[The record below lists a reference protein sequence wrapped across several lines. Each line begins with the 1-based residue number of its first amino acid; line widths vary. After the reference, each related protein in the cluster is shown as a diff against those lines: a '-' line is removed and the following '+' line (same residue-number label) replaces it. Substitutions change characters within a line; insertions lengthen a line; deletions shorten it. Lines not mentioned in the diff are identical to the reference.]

1 MTTERPS
8 APSASEVDEAFV
20 GFVHEPDGR
29 LRPPR
34 LFTDDDLDPV
44 FWESGYL
51 KLALLGPEQMTALKE
66 GFAALR
72 PFDGFDPRTLDNPR
86 CDYHCTFLDPD
97 HTYRRESDEMVRR
110 LLEGPIRSVMPG
122 YRIMSSNIYVKPPG
136 AGRFEIHQNW
146 PTIENLD
153 IPTLTVWI
161 PLQDTGFH
169 NGTIRLVPGGHRV
182 FPDIAAASSDRFF
195 DDFERELIE
204 TRLQPIEM
212 VEGEALFF
220 DDSLLHWSSENRS
233 DAPRITF
240 QIEIVPV
247 DARSV
252 LWIRDPSDSTT
263 FDVWEA
269 DKEFWIEHDFESV
282 LGRPAGL
289 NYLGGRPNP
298 NRRLTFE
305 EFEDTM
311 HRADEIRS
319 SKFVLG

>member
-1 MTTERPS
+1 MTTD
-8 APSASEVDEAFV
+8 APHADEEFV
-20 GFVHEPDGR
+20 GFVAEPDGR

-34 LFTDDDLDPV
+34 LFRDQGLDPT
-44 FWESGYL
+44 FWHTGFV
-51 KLALLGPEQMTALKE
+51 KLPLLGPEQMAALKE
-66 GFAALR
+66 GFASLR
-72 PFDGFDPRTLDNPR
+72 PFDGFDPRTLENSR

-97 HTYRRESDEMVRR
+97 RTYRRESDELVRE
-110 LLEGPIRSVMPG
+110 LLDEPIRSVLPG

-136 AGRFEIHQNW
+136 TGRFEIHQNW
-146 PTIENLD
+146 PTIENID
-153 IPTLTVWI
+153 IPTFTVWI

-204 TRLQPIEM
+204 TQLQPIEM

-220 DDSLLHWSSENRS
+220 DDSLLHWSSDNLS

-240 QIEIVPV
+240 QIELVPV

-252 LWIRDPSDSTT
+252 LWIRDPEDPTQ

-269 DKEFWIEHDFESV
+269 DREYWIEYDFESV
-282 LGRPAGL
+282 LGKPEGL
-289 NYLGGRPNP
+289 TYVGSRPNP

-305 EFEDTM
+305 EFEATM
-311 HRADEIRS
+311 HRADEIRRA
-319 SKFVLG
+319 KFVLD